1 MIDNTTIHRL
11 LEELENSTI
20 DSQIARRNSHGG
32 RRPGEVPPD
41 FLSNKI
47 YFVKLILP
55 FLSINDNP
63 TRLLGVCK
71 EWQLKLEKPIF
82 EFYLIHNHMLMND
95 TIRLKI

>member
-1 MIDNTTIHRL
+1 MKH
-11 LEELENSTI
+11 
-20 DSQIARRNSHGG
+20 
-32 RRPGEVPPD
+32 V
-41 FLSNKI
+41 
-47 YFVKLILP
+47 LP